1 MMSENETLNQTSVN
15 ESLTRNKKVKNEED
29 ALLKKINQERIRDS
43 IQKLNDDNPDQNR
56 EHFEDELLGKI
67 MLNMMNDEETS
78 LKKEQNQ
85 SEMLMITSAVPLTDE
100 EKERIVRKFLD
111 ITKKPLR
118 RITTV
123 VDPSLITGVR
133 IQSESYYY
141 EVTGKKTLKELRRH
155 LDRNWHY

>member
-1 MMSENETLNQTSVN
+1 MMSENEALNQTSVN

-43 IQKLNDDNPDQNR
+43 IQKWNDDNPDVNR

>member
-67 MLNMMNDEETS
+67 MLNMMNDEGTS

-123 VDPSLITGVR
+123 VDSSLITGVR

>member
-67 MLNMMNDEETS
+67 MLNMMNDEGTS

-85 SEMLMITSAVPLTDE
+85 SEMLMITSAVPLTDL

>member
-15 ESLTRNKKVKNEED
+15 ESLTSNKKVKNEED
-29 ALLKKINQERIRDS
+29 TLLKKINQERIRDS
-43 IQKLNDDNPDQNR
+43 IQKWNDDNPDENR

-67 MLNMMNDEETS
+67 MLNMMNDEGTS
-78 LKKEQNQ
+78 LKEEQNQ

-118 RITTV
+118 RITTFV
-123 VDPSLITGVR
+123 YPSLIAGVR

>member
-67 MLNMMNDEETS
+67 MLNMMNDEGTS
-78 LKKEQNQ
+78 LKEEQNQ

>member
-43 IQKLNDDNPDQNR
+43 IQKLSDDNPDQNR

-67 MLNMMNDEETS
+67 MLNMMNDEGTS

>member
-43 IQKLNDDNPDQNR
+43 IQKWNDDNPDQNR

-67 MLNMMNDEETS
+67 MLNMMNDEGTS

-85 SEMLMITSAVPLTDE
+85 SEMLMITSAVPLTDL

>member
-15 ESLTRNKKVKNEED
+15 ESLTPNKKVKNEED

-43 IQKLNDDNPDQNR
+43 IQKWNDDNPDENR

-67 MLNMMNDEETS
+67 MLNMMNDEGTS
-78 LKKEQNQ
+78 LKEEQNQ

>member
-43 IQKLNDDNPDQNR
+43 IQKLNNDNPDENR

-67 MLNMMNDEETS
+67 MLNMMNDEGTS

>member
-29 ALLKKINQERIRDS
+29 TLLKKINQERIRDS
-43 IQKLNDDNPDQNR
+43 IQKWNDDNPDENR

-67 MLNMMNDEETS
+67 MLNMMNDEGTS

>member
-1 MMSENETLNQTSVN
+1 MMGENETLNQTSVN

-29 ALLKKINQERIRDS
+29 TLLKKINQERIRDS
-43 IQKLNDDNPDQNR
+43 IQKWNDDNPDENR

-67 MLNMMNDEETS
+67 MLNMMNDEGTS
-78 LKKEQNQ
+78 LKEEQNQ
-85 SEMLMITSAVPLTDE
+85 SEMLMITSAVPLTVE

>member
-1 MMSENETLNQTSVN
+1 MMGENETLNQTSVN

-29 ALLKKINQERIRDS
+29 TLLKKINQERIRDS
-43 IQKLNDDNPDQNR
+43 IQKWNDDNPDENR
-56 EHFEDELLGKI
+56 EHFEDELLEKI
-67 MLNMMNDEETS
+67 MLNMMNDEGTS
-78 LKKEQNQ
+78 LKEEQNQ

>member
-43 IQKLNDDNPDQNR
+43 IQKWNNDNPDENR

-67 MLNMMNDEETS
+67 MLNMMNDEGTS

>member
-43 IQKLNDDNPDQNR
+43 IQKWNDDNPDENC

-67 MLNMMNDEETS
+67 MLNMMNDEVTS

>member
-15 ESLTRNKKVKNEED
+15 ASLTRNKKVKNEED

-43 IQKLNDDNPDQNR
+43 IQKWNDDNPDANR

-67 MLNMMNDEETS
+67 MLNMMNDEGTS

>member
-1 MMSENETLNQTSVN
+1 MSENETLNQTSVN

-29 ALLKKINQERIRDS
+29 TLLKKINQERIRDS
-43 IQKLNDDNPDQNR
+43 IQKWNDDNPDENR

-67 MLNMMNDEETS
+67 MLNMMNDEGTS
-78 LKKEQNQ
+78 LKEEQNQ

>member
-67 MLNMMNDEETS
+67 MLNMMNDEGTS

>member
-1 MMSENETLNQTSVN
+1 MMGENETLNQTSVD

-29 ALLKKINQERIRDS
+29 TLLKKINQERIRDS
-43 IQKLNDDNPDQNR
+43 IQKWNDDNPDENR

-67 MLNMMNDEETS
+67 MLNMMNDEGTS
-78 LKKEQNQ
+78 LKEEQNQ

>member
-29 ALLKKINQERIRDS
+29 TLLKKINQERIRDS
-43 IQKLNDDNPDQNR
+43 IQKWSDDNPDENR

-67 MLNMMNDEETS
+67 MLNMMNDEGTS
-78 LKKEQNQ
+78 LKEEQNQ

>member
-29 ALLKKINQERIRDS
+29 TLLKKINQERIRDS
-43 IQKLNDDNPDQNR
+43 IQKWNDDNPDENR

-67 MLNMMNDEETS
+67 MLNMMNDEGTS
-78 LKKEQNQ
+78 LKEEQNQ

>member
-1 MMSENETLNQTSVN
+1 MMGENETLNQTSVN

-29 ALLKKINQERIRDS
+29 TLLKKINQERIRDS
-43 IQKLNDDNPDQNR
+43 IQKWNDDNPDENR
-56 EHFEDELLGKI
+56 EHFEDELLEKI
-67 MLNMMNDEETS
+67 MLNMMNDEGTS
-78 LKKEQNQ
+78 LKEEQNQ
-85 SEMLMITSAVPLTDE
+85 SEMLMITSAVPLTVE

>member
-43 IQKLNDDNPDQNR
+43 IQKWNDDNPDENR

-67 MLNMMNDEETS
+67 MLNMMNDEGTS
-78 LKKEQNQ
+78 LKEEQNQ

-123 VDPSLITGVR
+123 VDSSLITGVR

>member
-43 IQKLNDDNPDQNR
+43 IQKWNDDNPDQNR

-67 MLNMMNDEETS
+67 MLNMMNDEGTS

>member
-1 MMSENETLNQTSVN
+1 MMSENETLNQTCVN

-43 IQKLNDDNPDQNR
+43 IQKWNDDNPDENR

-67 MLNMMNDEETS
+67 MLNMMNDEGTS
-78 LKKEQNQ
+78 LKEEQNQ

>member
-1 MMSENETLNQTSVN
+1 M
-15 ESLTRNKKVKNEED
+15 
-29 ALLKKINQERIRDS
+29 
-43 IQKLNDDNPDQNR
+43 NDDNPDQNR

-67 MLNMMNDEETS
+67 MLNMMNDEGTS

-85 SEMLMITSAVPLTDE
+85 SEMLMITSAVPLTDL

>member
-43 IQKLNDDNPDQNR
+43 IQKWNDDNPDVNR

>member
-43 IQKLNDDNPDQNR
+43 IQKWNDDNPDENR

-67 MLNMMNDEETS
+67 MLNMMNDEGTS
-78 LKKEQNQ
+78 LKEEQNQ

>member
-15 ESLTRNKKVKNEED
+15 ESLKVNKKVKNEED

-43 IQKLNDDNPDQNR
+43 IQKWNDDNPDANR

-67 MLNMMNDEETS
+67 MLNMMHDEGDS

-123 VDPSLITGVR
+123 VDPSLIAGVR

>member
-43 IQKLNDDNPDQNR
+43 IQKWNDDNPDENR

-67 MLNMMNDEETS
+67 MLNMMNDEVTS

>member
-43 IQKLNDDNPDQNR
+43 IQKLNNDIPDQNR

-67 MLNMMNDEETS
+67 MLNMMNDEGTS

>member
-43 IQKLNDDNPDQNR
+43 IQKLNNDNPDENR

-67 MLNMMNDEETS
+67 MLNMMNGEGTS

>member
-43 IQKLNDDNPDQNR
+43 IQKWNDDNPDENR

-67 MLNMMNDEETS
+67 MLNMMNDEGTS
-78 LKKEQNQ
+78 LKEEQNQ
-85 SEMLMITSAVPLTDE
+85 SQMLMITSAVPLTDE

-123 VDPSLITGVR
+123 VDSSLITGVR

>member
-1 MMSENETLNQTSVN
+1 MSENETLNQTSVN

-67 MLNMMNDEETS
+67 MLNMMNDEGTS

-111 ITKKPLR
+111 ITKKSLR

>member
-43 IQKLNDDNPDQNR
+43 IQKLNDDNPDENR

-67 MLNMMNDEETS
+67 MLNMMNDEGTS

>member
-1 MMSENETLNQTSVN
+1 MMGENETLNQTSVN

-29 ALLKKINQERIRDS
+29 TLLKKINQERIRDS
-43 IQKLNDDNPDQNR
+43 IQKWNDDNPDENR

-67 MLNMMNDEETS
+67 MLNMMNDEGTS
-78 LKKEQNQ
+78 LKEEQNQ

>member
-43 IQKLNDDNPDQNR
+43 IQKLNDNNPDQNR

-67 MLNMMNDEETS
+67 MLNMMNDEGTS
-78 LKKEQNQ
+78 LKEEQNQ

>member
-43 IQKLNDDNPDQNR
+43 IQKWNDDNPDENR

-67 MLNMMNDEETS
+67 MLNMMNDEGTS

>member
-1 MMSENETLNQTSVN
+1 MMTENETLNQTAVN
-15 ESLTRNKKVKNEED
+15 ESQTTNKKVKNEED
-29 ALLKKINQERIRDS
+29 ALLKKLNQERIRDS
-43 IQKLNDDNPDQNR
+43 IQKWSEDNPDANR
-56 EHFEDELLGKI
+56 EYFEDELLGKI
-67 MLNMMNDEETS
+67 MLNMMNNEGES
-78 LKKEQNQ
+78 FNKGKNQN
-85 SEMLMITSAVPLTDE
+85 EMLMITSAVPLTEE